1 MGSPSS
7 TSQPQKGR
15 KGAQEPRIRIE
26 PSGLPYT
33 DADDAAELMRL
44 NSIEL
49 YPWQYVPLR
58 AWLAR
63 DDDDQLVYLTCGLSV
78 PRQNGKNVVIEAR
91 EVYELVACGGH
102 ILHTAHRVKTAKKSF
117 KRLVR
122 FFKDDKRNPEAAAM
136 VENIRYTNGEEAI
149 YLKNGGYIEYA
160 SRGRGTSRGFDD
172 ITLVVFDEAQ
182 DLTDD
187 QLDAIMFTLAAS
199 SSGDRQIIYTGT
211 PPDASAPGEV
221 FTRVRN
227 STLDNNPPRNCWHEW
242 SVKEIG
248 DVWDVDRWYETNPSL
263 GYILDY
269 DFTFNECANAAPD
282 GFAHERLGWWSPQ
295 AVAKRVISDKN
306 WENSLIKEIGNDY
319 PYKSSMAVK
328 FSMDG
333 SRYTLAGCKTKKSGE
348 AAVELIEIGTT
359 ENGTKSLARELY
371 ERRRTVCSIV
381 IDGLSGADSLDKNLQ
396 ELNAPR
402 GYVMRPSPGQ
412 VIAAA
417 TGFLDSLADG
427 SLKHTRQSQLDDS
440 AKNAV
445 KRTIGHRGGWGFGC
459 EEPYDETPIEAVALA
474 LWGVRNTKRNP
485 RRKQRLI

>member
-1 MGSPSS
+1 M
-7 TSQPQKGR
+7 
-15 KGAQEPRIRIE
+15 
-26 PSGLPYT
+26 L
-33 DADDAAELMRL
+33 L
-44 NSIEL
+44 NRIEL
-49 YPWQYVPLR
+49 YPWQHVPLS

-63 DDDDQLVYLTCGLSV
+63 DDEDRLLYLTCGLSV

-91 EVYELVACGGH
+91 EIYEMVVCGGH
-102 ILHTAHRVKTAKKSF
+102 VLHTAHRVKTAKKSF

-122 FFKDDKRNPEAAAM
+122 FFKDEKHNPEAAAM
-136 VENIRYTNGEEAI
+136 VESIRYTNGEEAI

-160 SRGRGTSRGFDD
+160 SRGRGTARGFDD

-187 QLDAIMFTLAAS
+187 QLDAIMFALAAS
-199 SSGDRQIIYTGT
+199 ASGDRQIIYTGT

-221 FTRVRN
+221 FTRVRHN
-227 STLDNNPPRNCWHEW
+227 TLENQPPRNCWHEW
-242 SVKEIG
+242 SVEEIG

-269 DFTFNECANAAPD
+269 DFTFNECANATPD

-295 AVAKRVISDKN
+295 VIAKRVISEKAWADSAIEK
-306 WENSLIKEIGNDY
+306 IGRAY
-319 PYKSSMAVK
+319 PYKTALAVK

-333 SRYTLAGCKTKKSGE
+333 THYSLAGCKVKKSGR

-371 ERRRTVCSIV
+371 ERRGSVCAVV
-381 IDGLSGADSLDKNLQ
+381 IDGLSGSDGLAKNME
-396 ELNAPR
+396 ELNAPK
-402 GYVMRPSPGQ
+402 GYVMRPKGGD

-427 SLKHTRQSQLDDS
+427 SVVHTKQTQLDES
-440 AKNAV
+440 AKNAI
-445 KRTIGHRGGWGFGC
+445 KRPVGSRGGWGFGC
-459 EEPYDETPIEAVALA
+459 ENPYDETPIEAVALA
-474 LWGVRNTKRNP
+474 LWGIRNTKRNP
-485 RRKQRLI
+485 KRKQRLL